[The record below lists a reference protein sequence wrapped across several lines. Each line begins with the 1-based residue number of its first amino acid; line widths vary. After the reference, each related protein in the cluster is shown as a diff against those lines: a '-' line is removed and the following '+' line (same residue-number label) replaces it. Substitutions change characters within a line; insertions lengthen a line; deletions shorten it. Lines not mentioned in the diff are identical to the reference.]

1 MTMMQ
6 QIQPAAT
13 GDYDS
18 TEIAHRIVDV
28 ASDRKA
34 TDVHLMDIHDL
45 TTFADY
51 FVIMSG
57 TSTVQIRA
65 LVRNIDEALDRE
77 GLHPINI
84 EGNADDGWMLLDYGA
99 IVVHVFSPDQREYY
113 GLERL
118 WREATTVVRI
128 Q

>member
-1 MTMMQ
+1 MAMMQ
-6 QIQPAAT
+6 QIQPAAL
-13 GDYDS
+13 GDYDP
-18 TEIAHRIVDV
+18 TGIAHRIVDV

-34 TDVHLMDIHDL
+34 TDVHLMDIHGL

-65 LVRNIDEALDRE
+65 LVRNIEEALDRE

>member
-6 QIQPAAT
+6 QIQPT
-13 GDYDS
+13 VSGDYDP
-18 TEIAHRIVDV
+18 TVLAHRIADI

-34 TDVHLMDIHDL
+34 TDVHLLDIHQL

-65 LVRNIDEALDRE
+65 LVRNIDETLDDE
-77 GLHPINI
+77 GVHPINI
-84 EGNADDGWMLLDYGA
+84 EGSADDGWMLIDYGA
-99 IVVHVFSPDQREYY
+99 IVVHIFSPDQREYY

-118 WREATTVVRI
+118 WNGATTVVRI

>member
-1 MTMMQ
+1 MQ
-6 QIQPAAT
+6 EPQTVDRVEAHEPANL
-13 GDYDS
+13 
-18 TEIAHRIVDV
+18 AHEIVDI

-34 TDVHLMDIHDL
+34 SDIVMLDIRRL

-65 LVRNIDEALDRE
+65 LSENIRMRLQEAGIRPLNAE
-77 GLHPINI
+77 GTP
-84 EGNADDGWMLLDYGA
+84 DDGWLLLDFGA
-99 IVVHVFSPDQREYY
+99 VVVHIFRPEQRAYY
-113 GLERL
+113 ELEQL
-118 WREATTVVRI
+118 WRDAVTVVRV

>member
-6 QIQPAAT
+6 QFRTADP
-13 GDYDS
+13 GSYDP
-18 TEIAHRIVDV
+18 TAIAHRIVDV

-34 TDVHLMDIHDL
+34 TDVHLMDIHSL

-65 LVRNIDEALDRE
+65 LVRNIEEAMDNE

-99 IVVHVFSPDQREYY
+99 VVVHIFSPGQREYY